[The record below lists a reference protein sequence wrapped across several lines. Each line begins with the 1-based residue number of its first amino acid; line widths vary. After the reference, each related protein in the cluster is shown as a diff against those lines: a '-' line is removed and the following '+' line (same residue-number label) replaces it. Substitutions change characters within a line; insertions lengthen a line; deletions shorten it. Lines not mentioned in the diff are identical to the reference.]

1 MLGGM
6 RGLAQRGV
14 LGRRVGEQEAAA
26 ARRSG
31 RAQLVHPVGHR
42 RALVLQRQRVPMVVD
57 RAERLVQLDV
67 RAVRQPLDD
76 ARLDAVLEYRPVT
89 ALQADGP
96 PIALDYKL
104 YKKQGDGWKVYDVI
118 IEGVSLV
125 QNYRS
130 SFGSEIRRNGLDALI
145 AQLAQRNTGRVP

>member
-1 MLGGM
+1 LMS
-6 RGLAQRGV
+6 RFVLAQNWQRAEPDQ
-14 LGRRVGEQEAAA
+14 RRRFVAEFRQLLVRTYGKSLSEYSNQTVEFEPMHSDPS
-26 ARRSG
+26 SG
-31 RAQLVHPVGHR
+31 R
-42 RALVLQRQRVPMVVD
+42 
-57 RAERLVQLDV
+57 
-67 RAVRQPLDD
+67 
-76 ARLDAVLEYRPVT
+76 VT
-89 ALQADGP
+89 VSSKIKQADGP